1 MTWHHWLGCGSTDCN
16 SCTCDMYCCCT
27 THEHTSACEEMPKY
41 KKTSKMDKNNSES
54 NNISN
59 TVDYNEAAN
68 AKDCDTNS
76 EHSSIMNDSIH
87 SSQNNR

>member
-1 MTWHHWLGCGSTDCN
+1 
-16 SCTCDMYCCCT
+16 
-27 THEHTSACEEMPKY
+27 
-41 KKTSKMDKNNSES
+41 MDKNNSES
-54 NNISN
+54 NNTSN